1 MYNLIDCGYIYIKT
15 VDNVKVSI
23 NFADVYYNKQ
33 ILNIMASY
41 IKPIP
46 VLSGRSAEVFESKI
60 RKNYSQ
66 RGSVDFSYQVKQ
78 VQFALTKSSK
88 STF

>member
-1 MYNLIDCGYIYIKT
+1 
-15 VDNVKVSI
+15 
-23 NFADVYYNKQ
+23 
-33 ILNIMASY
+33 MASY

-60 RKNYSQ
+60 RENYSQ